1 MDAKKFDITQWF
13 NPELALEHAEKHAK
27 SCTGFIADSKV
38 REMAQTVS
46 DAGFAFAR
54 AQVAAGR
61 AFGDAIQKATRI

>member
-1 MDAKKFDITQWF
+1 MDAKKFDVTQLF

-27 SCTGFIADSKV
+27 SCNGFITDTKM
-38 REMAQTVS
+38 REMAQTIT

-61 AFGDAIQKATRI
+61 AFGDAVQKAVRN